1 MLEPERPAKTDKA
14 AILSDAVK
22 AISTLRTETET
33 LKDTNSQLRE
43 QIQELKVR
51 NFQEMWAE
59 GRGQSD
65 HSLSC
70 IWLQPTR
77 FYIPYRV

>member
-59 GRGQSD
+59 GRGQ
-65 HSLSC
+65 
-70 IWLQPTR
+70 R
-77 FYIPYRV
+77 AE